1 MPIPDPGNGFSPA
14 TIGARTTAV
23 CYAAP
28 CQLLILLLGVWA
40 VLVLFLS
47 LSQSSQGR
55 AIWTVDWTVD
65 WTVYS

>member
-1 MPIPDPGNGFSPA
+1 M
-14 TIGARTTAV
+14 AV